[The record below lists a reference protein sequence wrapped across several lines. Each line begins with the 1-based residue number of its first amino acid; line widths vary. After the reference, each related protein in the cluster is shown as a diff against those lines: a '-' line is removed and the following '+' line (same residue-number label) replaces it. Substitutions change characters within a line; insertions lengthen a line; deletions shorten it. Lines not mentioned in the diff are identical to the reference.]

1 MPSVCLY
8 TARASLAAWISRSC
22 PVLGSVPLPSR
33 KSILCQLLLLLPWLM
48 LQRASDVFAWQ
59 KFSLDGAG
67 TAIIHHR
74 PVTSS
79 CCLWIYRGTV
89 QDLSVLNLLGSIS
102 LFLRPINPLLAL
114 PSTSEN
120 PVCGAHSGTKETAS
134 IKTGKTPAPLEG
146 LAFSI
151 CQ

>member
-1 MPSVCLY
+1 MYAVYGRGFS
-8 TARASLAAWISRSC
+8 
-22 PVLGSVPLPSR
+22 GSVHFREVPFARQWASAIQEINPVVSY
-33 KSILCQLLLLLPWLM
+33 CCYLPWLM
-48 LQRASDVFAWQ
+48 LQRASDIFPWQ

-74 PVTSS
+74 TMTSS

-89 QDLSVLNLLGSIS
+89 QALTVLNLLGSFS
-102 LFLRPINPLLAL
+102 LFLRPTTTLLAF
-114 PSTSEN
+114 PRTPEN
-120 PVCGAHSGTKETAS
+120 PVHGAQGRTKETTS
-134 IKTGKTPAPLEG
+134 TETGKSPAPLEG